1 VKELA
6 GFTLIEILIALAIFA
21 ILATITTSAMYYALH
36 TRVRVTEKANRL
48 SALQLA
54 ISLVRRDT
62 EQVVQRDVR
71 GNEMELFPAFI
82 GESKYL
88 ELTRGGN
95 PNPNSQE
102 KRSTLMRIAY
112 LCRANQL
119 LRRTWDSLDTIDR
132 NHFQDKVLLDN
143 LLNCQFTY
151 LNQNLQTFEE
161 WRAFAVQQN
170 QHREFFPKAIQFNL
184 TLGDWDKMDIL
195 FVIPE
200 ALYAEN

>member
-1 VKELA
+1 MRKQQ

-21 ILATITTSAMYYALH
+21 ILATITALAMYYAMN
-36 TRVRVTEKANRL
+36 TRVRVAEKAKRL
-48 SALQLA
+48 NSLQLA
-54 ISLVRRDT
+54 ITLIRRDT

-71 GNEMELFPAFI
+71 GNEMEIFPAFV
-82 GESKYL
+82 GESQYL

-95 PNPNSQE
+95 PNPNSEE

-132 NHFQDKVLLDN
+132 NHFHDKVLIDN
-143 LLNCQFTY
+143 LVGCQFSY
-151 LNQNLQTFEE
+151 LNSNLQTFEE
-161 WRAFAVQQN
+161 WRAFAVKQN
-170 QHREFFPKAIQFNL
+170 QLREFFPKAIQVNL
-184 TLGDWDKMDIL
+184 TLGDWDKIDFL

-200 ALYAEN
+200 AIYAED